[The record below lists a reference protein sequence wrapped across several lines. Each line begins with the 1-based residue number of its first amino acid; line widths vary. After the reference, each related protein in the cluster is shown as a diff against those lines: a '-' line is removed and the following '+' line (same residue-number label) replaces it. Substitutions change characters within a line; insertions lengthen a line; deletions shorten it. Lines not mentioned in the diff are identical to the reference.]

1 MQNTTE
7 HKAELSG
14 AHGGG
19 VGHPQSRMSVLQS
32 FECRAVFVV
41 LLSSRSSTYIHC
53 FAFVVKIDLR

>member
-19 VGHPQSRMSVLQS
+19 VGHPQFRMPVLQS
-32 FECRAVFVV
+32 FECRAVFVI
-41 LLSSRSSTYIHC
+41 LLIFEVVELYTL
-53 FAFVVKIDLR
+53 FWFVVKIGLR